1 MVQNLIL
8 AFLFIGGFIGWCL
21 FAIAF
26 AHLVCNRQA
35 EIKLINEI
43 QADLKILRHEINKL
57 K

>member
-8 AFLFIGGFIGWCL
+8 AFLFIGGFTGWCL

>member
-1 MVQNLIL
+1 MVQHLIL

-21 FAIAF
+21 FAVAF
-26 AHLVCNRQA
+26 AHLICNRQK